1 MRTIASLAGADPR
14 LAAGDAVTFTMPMPV
29 RLTVPHPAVDA
40 VRGTVAVERG
50 PVVYCFESPDQPDG
64 VDLNH
69 VELLPDPAPVEE
81 LRPDLLGEP
90 AVVIQ
95 ARGIARDDSA
105 WAGVGWAT
113 LGEQP
118 AATGREV
125 RLTAIPYHLWA
136 NRGPSVMR
144 IFIPVWRG

>member
-1 MRTIASLAGADPR
+1 VSINGVLAPATVGERGYLELTRAWRP
-14 LAAGDAVTFTMPMPV
+14 GDAVTFTMPMPV

-69 VELLPDPAPVEE
+69 VELLPDPAPEAE
-81 LRPDLLGEP
+81 LRSDLLGEP
-90 AVVIQ
+90 TVVIR

-105 WAGVGWAT
+105 
-113 LGEQP
+113 
-118 AATGREV
+118 
-125 RLTAIPYHLWA
+125 
-136 NRGPSVMR
+136 
-144 IFIPVWRG
+144 